1 MDQNTLKNMITI
13 IIVLYR
19 EDYEIL
25 YKTLD
30 KIRDFKKII
39 IDNSNNL
46 KLKNKLE
53 ANFKIEKYI
62 LNKKNIGFSAGYN
75 QGVKLCETDFFLILN
90 PDCIIDYESII
101 KLHEK
106 LVVNEDCFLTTPTSY
121 DENNKLTYSGGL
133 LPENGDIDFPIKI
146 EGDICVE
153 NTLGACIFL
162 RKKDFIEIGLFDF
175 FNSDKG
181 NQFENQYAHP
191 SKRTPKKIKGH
202 GYSDFYQKYFENLK
216 SNNLNILEIGSFHG
230 NASAALF
237 FYFKNSKIF
246 AADIYP
252 DLFRYKSN
260 RIESFYVNSAD
271 ENSIQN
277 NIIDKF
283 SNNFDIIIEDAGHF
297 FKDQI
302 ISLFM
307 LFKKLNKGGFFII
320 EELDFPDTRQDMNL
334 QNEKPTL
341 REILLKFKNEKILLN
356 SKYIKKND
364 RDNFLDNIDS
374 IEIYKGNFNEIAIL
388 KKK

>member
-1 MDQNTLKNMITI
+1 MKLRTFYKIYYEHRYKKANHILK
-13 IIVLYR
+13 LY
-19 EDYEIL
+19 IL
-25 YKTLD
+25 ILIPIKYFINL
-30 KIRDFKKII
+30 IYLPKII
-39 IDNSNNL
+39 NL
-46 KLKNKLE
+46 DEFVDRFGLNETTDLSKLFE
-53 ANFKIEKYI
+53 
-62 LNKKNIGFSAGYN
+62 
-75 QGVKLCETDFFLILN
+75 
-90 PDCIIDYESII
+90 
-101 KLHEK
+101 
-106 LVVNEDCFLTTPTSY
+106 
-121 DENNKLTYSGGL
+121 
-133 LPENGDIDFPIKI
+133 
-146 EGDICVE
+146 
-153 NTLGACIFL
+153 
-162 RKKDFIEIGLFDF
+162 F

-191 SKRTPKKIKGH
+191 SKRTSQKIKGH
-202 GYSDFYQKYFENLK
+202 GYSNFYQKYIENLK

-237 FYFKNSKIF
+237 FYFKRSKFF

-252 DLFRYKSN
+252 DLFRYRSN
-260 RIESFYVNSAD
+260 RIKNFYVNSSD
-271 ENSIQN
+271 ENSIQK

-307 LFKKLNKGGFFII
+307 LFKKLNSGGLFII
-320 EELDFPDTRQDMNL
+320 EELDFPDTRRDMNL

-341 REILLKFKNEKILLN
+341 REILFKFKKEKILLN

-374 IEIYKGNFNEIAIL
+374 IEIYKGNYNEIAII

>member
-1 MDQNTLKNMITI
+1 MKLRTFYKIYYEHRYKKANHILKFYIL
-13 IIVLYR
+13 VLIPIKYFINLI
-19 EDYEIL
+19 YL
-25 YKTLD
+25 P
-30 KIRDFKKII
+30 KII
-39 IDNSNNL
+39 NL
-46 KLKNKLE
+46 DD
-53 ANFKIEKYI
+53 FVDRFG
-62 LNKKNIGFSAGYN
+62 LN
-75 QGVKLCETDFFLILN
+75 ETTDL
-90 PDCIIDYESII
+90 S
-101 KLHEK
+101 K
-106 LVVNEDCFLTTPTSY
+106 
-121 DENNKLTYSGGL
+121 
-133 LPENGDIDFPIKI
+133 
-146 EGDICVE
+146 
-153 NTLGACIFL
+153 
-162 RKKDFIEIGLFDF
+162 LFDF

-202 GYSDFYQKYFENLK
+202 GYSHFYQKYFENLK

-271 ENSIQN
+271 ENSIQKY
-277 NIIDKF
+277 IIDKF

-341 REILLKFKNEKILLN
+341 REILLKFKNEKILLD